1 MLFWIFY
8 PTIKRLTKGNTM
20 FKKLLD
26 FTGTKTFLF
35 ITLAVLTFE
44 CYDLEREI
52 KKIENLENINKE
64 KSVDIQKNKERET
77 DSIFFFDYIK
87 DKYTEGLA

>member
-1 MLFWIFY
+1 
-8 PTIKRLTKGNTM
+8 M

-35 ITLAVLTFE
+35 ITLAVVTFE
-44 CYDLEREI
+44 CYDLERKI
-52 KKIENLENINKE
+52 KKVDNLENINKE
-64 KSVDIQKNKERET
+64 KSVDIQQKEKET

-87 DKYTEGLA
+87 DKHTEGLA